1 LAFSRDHPSSAAVVL
16 GVAYDQNDI
25 GSLRAFLE
33 SSEATWPVLDDSQA
47 DVDYGV
53 IGIPASYLVDPEGTV
68 VAYYIGGITAVEV
81 NSFIAKA
88 AAGG

>member
-1 LAFSRDHPSSAAVVL
+1 VVL